1 MDMIKSYAKEF
12 KKTEAFGYV
21 SQLSTKVKQMALN
34 LTDLEVK
41 VEEATNNEPWGPHGS
56 AMAGQSLAT
65 SVAIGHALADVH
77 GTVSQPIVQLDT
89 TYVDT
94 HIAIRIPGW
103 ALAKD
108 ACTIRIVLW
117 TTWTL
122 VNPAAI
128 YTHEGVIH
136 GAMQRSRR
144 QLTTPR
150 AIARSWAW

>member
-65 SVAIGHALADVH
+65 SIAIGHAFAYVH
-77 GTVSQPIVQLDT
+77 GHGQFTIVQLNT
-89 TYVDT
+89 PYMAT
-94 HIAIRIPGW
+94 HCAHRDSWRG
-103 ALAKD
+103 
-108 ACTIRIVLW
+108 
-117 TTWTL
+117 
-122 VNPAAI
+122 
-128 YTHEGVIH
+128 TH
-136 GAMQRSRR
+136 QRCLYHQKCS
-144 QLTTPR
+144 
-150 AIARSWAW
+150 